1 MTSTTVI
8 WLQLTGILALEI
20 GVLAAVGAALHRVIR
35 SAPWQRTLWQ
45 ACLVATI
52 AVVILELSG
61 FARAFLPGSVNGAVS
76 NLRPAQAH
84 FVRSRE
90 EGAAGTAANGVVP
103 NSPIKLEPSVMTA
116 PPRPNPTIQRK
127 PLALATREHFFAEDS
142 PLILGFGFAWL
153 AGTGL
158 VLGRTFLGRI
168 LFVLLRHKWQEVGDA
183 ELQERARAL
192 ARKLRMRKR
201 IHLIESPRF
210 PCPVAFGVVH
220 PTIGLPPGFATGF
233 GQSQQEAM
241 LMHELA
247 HHWAGD
253 PAWRWIADMAS
264 ALLWWHPLVWWMRRR
279 FEAASEAVADEA
291 SLLLADG
298 PDALAECL
306 LKLGT
311 QFSHRQPSRSFGIA
325 VTGFRSGLGRRVERL
340 VHLKGR
346 AWRPPRATHSLI
358 ARMAGALV
366 LVLTSILCTAWTV
379 PAALTKG
386 ENMQTMQQAWKRSL
400 AAFALLTTLGTD
412 NRAALA
418 KDAGEPASAQ
428 PNPTIADLASRS
440 TPGSTDSAVDV
451 PAERV
456 REYRIICGQLEQS
469 LQKEQDSITKYGK
482 FSLFT
487 SDAQKLV
494 VEAKLRKQKLE
505 TETPALASLDNT
517 PAVNVGPAFAGQDS
531 GPDMRPASKER
542 LEVEAKLK
550 RIKLD
555 TIAYDN
561 VPLGEVVRHL
571 GDAAAKLDP
580 AKVGINFLIRLDT
593 QPSPA
598 VMPGAIDPTTGL
610 PVAPVPSESVD
621 LNSVTVR
628 IEPPLKQVRL
638 SDVLDAITKVADHPI
653 KYTVEDYGV
662 VFSLDQSKISGPS
675 FSLPAPEQLYVQT
688 FKVDTNTFV
697 AGLEAAFGIR
707 VAQFGGPAGPNHIQG
722 ALRELLTKL
731 GVNVDTQNKSIFY
744 NQLTGILMVRGT
756 QEDLSLVQ
764 AAIETLGGTLFS
776 NAHGPPGT
784 GANTGIGARP

>member
-127 PLALATREHFFAEDS
+127 QLALATREHFFAEDS

-168 LFVLLRHKWQEVGDA
+168 LFVLLRHKWRDVGDA
-183 ELQERARAL
+183 ELQERAQAL
-192 ARKLRMRKR
+192 ARKLRIRKR
-201 IHLIESPRF
+201 VLLIESPRF

-253 PAWRWIADMAS
+253 PAWRWIADVAS

-298 PDALAECL
+298 PGALAECL
-306 LKLGT
+306 LKLGA
-311 QFSHRQPSRSFGIA
+311 QFSRRQPSRSLGIA
-325 VTGFRSGLGRRVERL
+325 VTGFRSGLGQRVERL

-386 ENMQTMQQAWKRSL
+386 ENMQTMQHAWKSSL
-400 AAFALLTTLGTD
+400 AAFALLTTLGTE
-412 NRAALA
+412 NQILL
-418 KDAGEPASAQ
+418 AGEPVEPA
-428 PNPTIADLASRS
+428 S
-440 TPGSTDSAVDV
+440 TPPVVDRV
-451 PAERV
+451 ATSNPADPRQGQTLAYRWRAGAAATTPADTSQFTPAEA
-456 REYRIICGQLEQS
+456 
-469 LQKEQDSITKYGK
+469 T
-482 FSLFT
+482 T
-487 SDAQKLV
+487 
-494 VEAKLRKQKLE
+494 
-505 TETPALASLDNT
+505 
-517 PAVNVGPAFAGQDS
+517 
-531 GPDMRPASKER
+531 ASKER

-555 TIAYDN
+555 TIAYDG

-571 GDAAAKLDP
+571 GDTAAKLDP

-610 PVAPVPSESVD
+610 PVASVPTESVD

-638 SDVLDAITKVADHPI
+638 CDVLDAITKVADHPI

-675 FSLPAPEQLYVQT
+675 FSMPAPELLFVQT
-688 FKVDTNTFV
+688 FKVDTNTFL
-697 AGLEAAFGIR
+697 AGLDATFGIR
-707 VAQFGGPAGPNHIQG
+707 VAQFGGPAGPNNIQG
-722 ALRELLTKL
+722 ALHELLTKL
-731 GVNVDTQNKSIFY
+731 GVNVDAQNKSIFY

-756 QEDLSLVQ
+756 QEDLNLVQ

-776 NAHGPPGT
+776 NAHGPPGFNPT
-784 GANTGIGARP
+784 AGIGARP